1 MAYNHGRE
9 ERKWRLWKETEEKTM
24 LQLGVDEGIIRQIHI
39 YDREVFNSDRR
50 FYERI
55 QETGTYLFDIAEGRQ
70 SAEISSI
77 TDLLNEIENKGLY
90 QALLTVDKFSL
101 QIVLLKM
108 QGYTTKE
115 IAAILHVPLKAIYRR
130 MDKLRKKLKKFIF

>member
-130 MDKLRKKLKKFIF
+130 MDKLRKKLKKFIY

>member
-1 MAYNHGRE
+1 
-9 ERKWRLWKETEEKTM
+9 M